1 MNRTAA
7 HRPGHLSGRTDGSRT
22 LTIHDVP
29 TPEGGDDAGGSQGGA
44 GPSSIPDGVLR
55 LRGAGDPTSRRV
67 VWTDDT
73 IDNEH
78 MGKKSSKSE

>member
-1 MNRTAA
+1 MNRTA

-29 TPEGGDDAGGSQGGA
+29 TPEGGDDTGGVGQGGA

-55 LRGAGDPTSRRV
+55 LRGAGNPSSRRV
-67 VWTDDT
+67 VWSDDT
-73 IDNEH
+73 VDNEH